1 MKRILRIALSLSL
14 VLLCQAVLAQSN
26 ESRKAQLERE
36 IEILDRQIRDNA
48 SQSASALSRLSLVQ
62 TKISARQ
69 ALIRESDREI
79 SRLGGQIAA
88 KQREINV
95 LTARLDTMTLYYG
108 RLVRGAY
115 KNRDARVW
123 YMYILASQNLSQGLR
138 RDSYV
143 RDLSREMNTQGDK
156 IMAMKDTLE
165 GERTKLLSLQK
176 DAQRERQERVA
187 ALQELRK
194 EESDAKNLSTRLQR
208 EKTKYQRE
216 LNAKKKEAEALEREI
231 KKAITN
237 SKKSAVAVD
246 YTLTG
251 KFADN
256 KGKLPWPVTGSITS
270 RFGKQ
275 FHPVFKSL
283 QLPPNNGITI
293 AVAPDTEVAAV
304 FDGVVSQVSILPGYH
319 QCILVQ
325 HGGYFTLYSKI
336 KNVFVKQGDKVT
348 TGQKLGT
355 VDTIGGETTF
365 HFEIWNE
372 KTTPQNPEVWLRP
385 R

>member
-1 MKRILRIALSLSL
+1 MEIDVKKESLF
-14 VLLCQAVLAQSN
+14 
-26 ESRKAQLERE
+26 
-36 IEILDRQIRDNA
+36 
-48 SQSASALSRLSLVQ
+48 
-62 TKISARQ
+62 
-69 ALIRESDREI
+69 
-79 SRLGGQIAA
+79 G
-88 KQREINV
+88 
-95 LTARLDTMTLYYG
+95 
-108 RLVRGAY
+108 
-115 KNRDARVW
+115 
-123 YMYILASQNLSQGLR
+123 
-138 RDSYV
+138 
-143 RDLSREMNTQGDK
+143 
-156 IMAMKDTLE
+156 
-165 GERTKLLSLQK
+165 KLLYLCSVEQK
-176 DAQRERQERVA
+176 RKEKVMSTA
-187 ALQELRK
+187 ALTNLRDYLTGTL
-194 EESDAKNLSTRLQR
+194 SPANMLWLSTQLAD
-208 EKTKYQRE
+208 Y
-216 LNAKKKEAEALEREI
+216 AKKKEAEALEREI
-231 KKAITN
+231 KKAIAN

-275 FHPVFKSL
+275 YHPVFKSL

-293 AVAPDTEVAAV
+293 AVSPEAEVTAV

-336 KNVFVKQGDKVT
+336 KTAFVKQGDKVT